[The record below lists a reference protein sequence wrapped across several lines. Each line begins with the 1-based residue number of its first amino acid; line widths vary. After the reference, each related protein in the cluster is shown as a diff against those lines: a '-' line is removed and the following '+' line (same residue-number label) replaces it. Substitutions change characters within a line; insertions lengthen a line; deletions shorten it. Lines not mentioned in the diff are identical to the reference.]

1 MGKTNFNRK
10 LVHFVGGK
18 EVLAFSLTIFGS
30 SMVSSLMGSALSF
43 FYTDV
48 LFISA
53 SAVGTIFL
61 VARIW
66 EAVNDPFM
74 GFVVDRTHTKWGK
87 CIPFLRIAPIPL
99 FIVSVFMFLPI
110 QNAGGSFKTIYAGAF
125 YILYYMSFTAVD
137 VPISGLSPL
146 LFLGQEE
153 RNKAVSISST
163 LGSLGTILPSGLY
176 FALVLLIGGSDNSP
190 KGNFITAT
198 LIIGIGCL
206 CIMTSSRFLKEKIVI
221 PYKKESVLKTIKP
234 IFKNKPMLIILLVS
248 LFGAPM
254 GMMGNAL
261 VYFTTWNYADTKIN
275 MAFLFPA
282 LQITS
287 GLAWMISILCVPYL
301 LKLASKKKVFIV
313 MALIGAVFNAAL
325 YFIGY
330 KSILLYM
337 VFRFFA
343 NFPSGVTATI
353 TALLLADSIEYVE
366 WKTGVRTEGIT
377 YAVVKFVGKISAAL
391 TSALTM
397 LMLSMVHYN
406 PKAMEATQKAGISIA
421 ATYPKVLHML
431 FILMTLTMTVAF
443 ILQLI
448 PMLFYKFEGAFQKR
462 VLDELKERRLA
473 KGSEVQLIEEE
484 RIREEAEEA
493 EI

>member
-1 MGKTNFNRK
+1 MGKGSIIRK
-10 LVHFVGGK
+10 ISKSVGGN

-30 SMVSSLMGSALSF
+30 SMVSALMGSALSF
-43 FYTDV
+43 FYTEV
-48 LFISA
+48 LHIA
-53 SAVGTIFL
+53 VGVVGTIFL

-87 CIPFLRIAPIPL
+87 CIPYLRYAPIPL
-99 FIVSVFMFLPI
+99 FIASVFMFLPI
-110 QNAGGSFKTIYAGAF
+110 QNASSTFKSIYAGAF
-125 YILYYMSFTAVD
+125 YILYYMTFTAVD

-146 LFLGQEE
+146 LFLDQAE
-153 RNKAVSISST
+153 RNKSVSISST
-163 LGSLGTILPSGLY
+163 IGSTGSILPQGLY
-176 FALVLLIGGSDNSP
+176 FAVVLLIGGSEKSP

-221 PYKKESVLKTIKP
+221 PYKKESILKTIKP
-234 IFKNKPMLIILLVS
+234 IFKNKPMLIVLLVS

-261 VYFTTWNYADTKIN
+261 VYFTTWNYADTGLST
-275 MAFLFPA
+275 AFLFPA

-287 GLAWMISILCVPYL
+287 GLSWMISVLCVPYL
-301 LKLASKKKVFIV
+301 LKIASKKKMFII
-313 MALIGAVFNAAL
+313 MAIAGAGFNVLL

-330 KSILLYM
+330 HNIPLYM
-337 VFRFFA
+337 IFRFFA
-343 NFPSGVTATI
+343 NFPSGITATI
-353 TALLLADSIEYVE
+353 TALLLADSIEYAE
-366 WKTGVRTEGIT
+366 WKTGVRTEGVT
-377 YAVVKFVGKISAAL
+377 YAVVKFVGKISAAG

-397 LMLSMVHYN
+397 FMLSAVHYN
-406 PKAMEATQKAGISIA
+406 SKAMQATKDAGISIS

-443 ILQLI
+443 ILQLL
-448 PMLFYKFEGAFQKR
+448 PMLFYKFEGAFQTK
-462 VLDELKERRLA
+462 VLGELKERRLA
-473 KGSEVQLIEEE
+473 KDSEIQLSEEE
-484 RIREEAEEA
+484 RIREETEAA